1 MAKGADALHKDLLS
15 RMEQCPDFD
24 SLNDGVIIPF
34 VTALEKVCAD
44 RGYLLNI
51 FGTASNLAVTDEIS
65 APALYELIEEYL
77 DTSDEAPQDEGA

>member
-1 MAKGADALHKDLLS
+1 MAKGQTDLYRDLLA

-51 FGTASNLAVTDEIS
+51 YGTASNLAVTDELS
-65 APALYELIEEYL
+65 APVLYDMIDQYL
-77 DTSDEAPQDEGA
+77 DSSDEPPQDAG

>member
-1 MAKGADALHKDLLS
+1 MAKGRNALHRDLLA

-24 SLNDGVIIPF
+24 SLNDEVILPF

-51 FGTASNLAVTDEIS
+51 YGTASNLAVTDEIS
-65 APALYELIEEYL
+65 APALYEMIEEYL
-77 DTSDEAPQDEGA
+77 DSSDAPPQDEGA